1 MMTLTVSNYQITV
14 FTTEQVVGECQRIG
28 KGAYGCQGKDWCF
41 KVYKHVI
48 PPRFVNVTG
57 IRSIESE
64 LPIVIR
70 LIESLYKVHYHYAK
84 VNIVFASRNFAMQ
97 KLSYCLSS
105 MKKLGQA
112 LYGDHFFFFYEPEFG
127 SVLQMTSRQRTDV
140 CLMMYGTGSV
150 CCFVPDLNYINFCE
164 DVLNKLYVES
174 NLKTSLKASDQTV
187 ENGTY
192 Q

>member
-64 LPIVIR
+64 LPIVIS
-70 LIESLYKVHYHYAK
+70 LVETLYKVNWNHVK
-84 VNIVFASRNFAMQ
+84 VNMVFASRNYSNQ

-105 MKKLGQA
+105 MIKLGQA
-112 LYGDHFFFFYEPEFG
+112 LYGG
-127 SVLQMTSRQRTDV
+127 
-140 CLMMYGTGSV
+140 
-150 CCFVPDLNYINFCE
+150 
-164 DVLNKLYVES
+164 
-174 NLKTSLKASDQTV
+174 LKFNSPQA
-187 ENGTY
+187 G
-192 Q
+192 